1 MIARIKGTLIHKST
15 THIVVD
21 TQGVGYRLFVPL
33 TTFYELPELGSTVIL
48 YVHTQVKQD
57 GISLF
62 GFHSVVERDVF
73 QLMITVSGVG
83 PKLALNI
90 LSGVSAGELIDAIS
104 CGNLHRLV
112 GIPGIGKKTAE
123 RIVLELK
130 DKIVKLAVDDRDT
143 RGGDKLTPVE
153 LLKDDALSA
162 LVNLGYKSH
171 VAKEALEK
179 VIRMAPA
186 KLTLD
191 LLLKDGLKI
200 LSR

>member
-1 MIARIKGTLIHKST
+1 MIARINGALVHKSPT
-15 THIVVD
+15 SIIVD
-21 TQGVGYRLFVPL
+21 AHGVGYRLFVPL
-33 TTFYELPELGSTVIL
+33 TTFYELPDLGNAVTL
-48 YVHTQVKQD
+48 HVHTHVKQD

-62 GFHSVVERDVF
+62 GFYSAPERDVF

-90 LSGVSAGELIDAIS
+90 LSGVSAEELIDAVS
-104 CGNLHRLV
+104 SGNLRRLV

-123 RIVLELK
+123 RIILELK
-130 DKIVKLAVDDRDT
+130 EKIVKLAGD
-143 RGGDKLTPVE
+143 GGDGRSTDNLTPAE

-179 VIRMAPA
+179 VLRMAPA

-191 LLLKDGLKI
+191 MLLKDGLKI